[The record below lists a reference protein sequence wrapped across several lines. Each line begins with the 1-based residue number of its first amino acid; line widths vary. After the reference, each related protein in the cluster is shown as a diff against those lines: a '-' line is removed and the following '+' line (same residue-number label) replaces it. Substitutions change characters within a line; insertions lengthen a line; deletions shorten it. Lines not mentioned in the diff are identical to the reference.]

1 MIRKATEEDLSRI
14 AEIFVFNNRIN
25 YFPIFKQE
33 EYSFGELQVVSM
45 IDHYFG
51 KEEVLENLYVAD
63 ECGIVKGF
71 MEIHGTEI
79 RKLYVDPCFQS
90 GGIGKKLIEH
100 AISTFDVD
108 HLWALEKNT
117 RAIAFYHRHGFME
130 NGEKELEEGT
140 TEYIIKMIRVE
151 KENVQLDEK
160 PMLRKIMR
168 EDV

>member
-51 KEEVLENLYVAD
+51 KGEVLENLYVAD

-90 GGIGKKLIEH
+90 GGIGKKLIEQQ
-100 AISTFDVD
+100 FQ
-108 HLWALEKNT
+108 LL
-117 RAIAFYHRHGFME
+117 M
-130 NGEKELEEGT
+130 L
-140 TEYIIKMIRVE
+140 IICGRW
-151 KENVQLDEK
+151 
-160 PMLRKIMR
+160 RKIR
-168 EDV
+168 ERLHFIIVTDLWKMEKKNWKKARQSILQS

>member
-1 MIRKATEEDLSRI
+1 MIRKATEEDFSRI

-108 HLWALEKNT
+108 HL
-117 RAIAFYHRHGFME
+117 
-130 NGEKELEEGT
+130 
-140 TEYIIKMIRVE
+140 
-151 KENVQLDEK
+151 
-160 PMLRKIMR
+160 
-168 EDV
+168 

>member
-14 AEIFVFNNRIN
+14 AEIFIFNNRIN

-51 KEEVLENLYVAD
+51 KVEVLENLYVAD

-108 HLWALEKNT
+108 HLW
-117 RAIAFYHRHGFME
+117 RW
-130 NGEKELEEGT
+130 
-140 TEYIIKMIRVE
+140 
-151 KENVQLDEK
+151 
-160 PMLRKIMR
+160 RKIR
-168 EDV
+168 ERLHFITDMDLWKMEKKNWKKARQSIL

>member
-1 MIRKATEEDLSRI
+1 M
-14 AEIFVFNNRIN
+14 
-25 YFPIFKQE
+25 
-33 EYSFGELQVVSM
+33 
-45 IDHYFG
+45 
-51 KEEVLENLYVAD
+51 
-63 ECGIVKGF
+63 
-71 MEIHGTEI
+71 
-79 RKLYVDPCFQS
+79 
-90 GGIGKKLIEH
+90 EH

>member
-1 MIRKATEEDLSRI
+1 MIRKATEEDLSRV

-51 KEEVLENLYVAD
+51 KGEVLENLYVAD

-90 GGIGKKLIEH
+90 GGIGKKLMEY
-100 AISTFDVD
+100 AIST
-108 HLWALEKNT
+108 L
-117 RAIAFYHRHGFME
+117 
-130 NGEKELEEGT
+130 
-140 TEYIIKMIRVE
+140 
-151 KENVQLDEK
+151 
-160 PMLRKIMR
+160 MLITCGRWRKIRERLHFITDMDLWKMEKRIGRRHDRVYYKDDKGGRFRMAILHMR
-168 EDV
+168 ILQGH